1 MRIPDLTEKQKE
13 DVIDQFMEY
22 RYLGEKKRK
31 VINDLM
37 SKYQMT
43 YSQIWNLCIIQERT
57 RLIRRMNHA
66 DKINQK

>member
-13 DVIDQFMEY
+13 DVIDRFMEY
-22 RYLGEKKRK
+22 QYLGEKKRK

-43 YSQIWNLCIIQERT
+43 YSQIWNLCIIQERS
-57 RLIRRMNHA
+57 RLIRR
-66 DKINQK
+66 K

>member
-13 DVIDQFMEY
+13 DVIGRFMEY
-22 RYLGEKKRK
+22 QYLGEKKRK

-43 YSQIWNLCIIQERT
+43 YSQIWNLCIIQDRT
-57 RLIRRMNHA
+57 RLTRR
-66 DKINQK
+66 K